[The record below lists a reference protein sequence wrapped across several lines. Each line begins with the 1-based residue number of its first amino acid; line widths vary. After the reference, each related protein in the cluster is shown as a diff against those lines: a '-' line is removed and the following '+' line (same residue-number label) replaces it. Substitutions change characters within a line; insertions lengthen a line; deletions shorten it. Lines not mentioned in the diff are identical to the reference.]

1 MNFHRRRLVDEPEI
15 NVISM
20 VDLVLVILLFFMVST
35 TFTRPG
41 ILKLNLPTA
50 SSSAAIPEKARI
62 LIDMNAAGQI
72 VVNGQP
78 LPLSALAR
86 HLRSISSNS
95 GQAVY
100 LRADRNST
108 QQQIVM
114 VLDAAR
120 QAGLSRISIGTLKA
134 P

>member
-1 MNFHRRRLVDEPEI
+1 MNFHRRRLLDEPEI

-35 TFTRPG
+35 TFTKPG
-41 ILKLNLPTA
+41 ILKLDLPTA
-50 SSSAAIPEKARI
+50 SSTTPEPEKASI
-62 LIDMNAAGQI
+62 LIDMDAAGHLI
-72 VVNGQP
+72 INGRSMP
-78 LPLSALAR
+78 LADLAG
-86 HLRSISSNS
+86 HLKEISSNP
-95 GQAVY
+95 GQTVH